1 MCQLC
6 QSLTFLNPFVHFCPS
21 HSDGVMV
28 RQALELKAFT
38 PHAVLRC
45 LSRQYAGHLLIHVCQ
60 SWEMGTPV
68 IWAPKKDV
76 SQGCAFDSKTFMIS
90 DPKLPASSGWKSCV
104 GLLAVWLKSS
114 FNISEQNRRY
124 PTGTCC
130 WQSWPCYFLWRS
142 PLISWQYEETR
153 FKSRVIIDHCHSP
166 AQEVTNA
173 FVTSALTFRKAFSQ
187 GISLLTNVREFAH
200 DGRTARHSNAEY
212 DARYCAVSCLL

>member
-1 MCQLC
+1 MAWWCVKL
-6 QSLTFLNPFVHFCPS
+6 LNWRHVRHTLFS
-21 HSDGVMV
+21 GVCRGNM
-28 RQALELKAFT
+28 QDIFWSAF
-38 PHAVLRC
+38 ARAE
-45 LSRQYAGHLLIHVCQ
+45 R
-60 SWEMGTPV
+60 WGTPV

-76 SQGCAFDSKTFMIS
+76 SQGCAFDSKTFMISMIS

-124 PTGTCC
+124 PTGNCC